1 MFLKKKR
8 KEAAKELTI
17 HSAGVITALGK
28 VLEAKLVVFRS
39 SWSTG
44 WICLHKCNGE
54 VERERERREKRKDR
68 KEGFSMTLKPMADL
82 SKART
87 YSITCSRECNL
98 TRLFTG
104 VNFILFRST
113 KNQKRK
119 KNKQER
125 KRKIKRKSVC
135 TSLPPPF
142 SPKEEAH
149 SSASVSLILLYS
161 HT

>member
-54 VERERERREKRKDR
+54 VEREREIREKRKDR
-68 KEGFSMTLKPMADL
+68 KEGFSMTLKPMA
-82 SKART
+82 
-87 YSITCSRECNL
+87 E
-98 TRLFTG
+98 G
-104 VNFILFRST
+104 GNFIF
-113 KNQKRK
+113 
-119 KNKQER
+119 
-125 KRKIKRKSVC
+125 
-135 TSLPPPF
+135 
-142 SPKEEAH
+142 PKLE
-149 SSASVSLILLYS
+149 LTLS
-161 HT
+161 HAAENAI